1 MLALIS
7 PAKTLDFD
15 SPLRTKKHSQPQF
28 LDASSKLISTLSAK
42 SSGQIAKLMHISP
55 QLAELNHRR
64 ISEWQLPFTTNNAR
78 PAIMAFKGDVYLG
91 LEAWNLSQRDLSW
104 AQKHLRILSGLYG
117 ILRPLDLMQAY
128 RLEMGTKLK
137 TGCAKN
143 LYQFWQDELG
153 KHLNDTLVSNGHKVL
168 VNLASRE
175 YFQAID
181 PNLISSKIVT
191 PTFLDLKNG
200 EYRFLS
206 FFAKKARGCMTR
218 YIIENRITTLKALRQ
233 FNIEGYRYCEK
244 RSNGN
249 EWVFIRDTQA
259 SAS

>member
-15 SPLRTKKHSQPQF
+15 SPLNTKKHTQPQF
-28 LDASSKLISTLSAK
+28 LDASSKLISTLSEK

-55 QLAELNHRR
+55 QLADLNHQRF
-64 ISEWQLPFTTNNAR
+64 SDWQLPFTKKNAR
-78 PAIMAFKGDVYLG
+78 PAVLAFKGDVYLG
-91 LEAWNLSQRDLSW
+91 LEAWNLSQRDLTW

-137 TGCAKN
+137 IGQSKN
-143 LYQFWQDELG
+143 LYQFWQNELG
-153 KHLNDTLVSNGHKVL
+153 KHLNDTLESNRHKVL
-168 VNLASRE
+168 VNLASQE

-181 PNLISSKIVT
+181 AKLISSRIVT

-200 EYRFLS
+200 EYKFLS
-206 FFAKKARGCMTR
+206 FFAKKARGYMAR
-218 YIIENRITTLKALRQ
+218 YIIENRVTTLKALKQ
-233 FNIEGYRYCEK
+233 FDIEGYRYCEK
-244 RSNGN
+244 CSKGN
-249 EWVFIRDTQA
+249 AWVFTRDNPV
-259 SAS
+259 